1 MKIVING
8 ETFEYDGAKQPMS
21 EALAI
26 EGAYKRRYVQW
37 QEDLAAG
44 SMEAYCVLVWV
55 IWRRDGRSVPYE
67 DIIEGR
73 ADFDL
78 NELLQSMLE
87 AAAAAKP
94 GGAEGSEPDPTGPP
108 APDGTPGTPNDTKAS
123 SAST

>member
-1 MKIVING
+1 
-8 ETFEYDGAKQPMS
+8 MS

-26 EGAYKRRYVQW
+26 EAAYKRRYVQW

-78 NELLQSMLE
+78 NELLQSMLD
-87 AAAAAKP
+87 AAETAQP
-94 GGAEGSEPDPTGPP
+94 AEEGEPDPTGPP
-108 APDGTPGTPNDTKAS
+108 APDGTPGTGTG
-123 SAST
+123 T